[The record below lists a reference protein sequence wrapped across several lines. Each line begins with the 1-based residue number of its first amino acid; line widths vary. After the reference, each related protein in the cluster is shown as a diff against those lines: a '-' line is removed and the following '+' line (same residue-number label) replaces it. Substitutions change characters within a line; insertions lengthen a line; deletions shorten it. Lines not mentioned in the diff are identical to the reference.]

1 MPRKQGTT
9 RSEHKERIG
18 KWWKKTV
25 GQKEPDAVAQLQ
37 EEMKSDR
44 ARLFSVC
51 RERPDGAELVD
62 TIVRL
67 VENAY
72 SFGHYAGI
80 RRGYLLGREVG
91 KDGTEDK
98 IIKLIRTKL
107 DTTPT
112 EIAERI
118 DKFNSRFD
126 DLEDFRGI
134 HFASEW
140 PELAAKT
147 SKWVAIV
154 RLPKVKNYLV
164 RAHKRAEA
172 ISRIQGWQRI
182 MSEHQKNRRRLLRE
196 G

>member
-1 MPRKQGTT
+1 M
-9 RSEHKERIG
+9 RIFSG
-18 KWWKKTV
+18 
-25 GQKEPDAVAQLQ
+25 GDE
-37 EEMKSDR
+37 
-44 ARLFSVC
+44 AR
-51 RERPDGAELVD
+51 PGAELVD
-62 TIVRL
+62 TLVRL

-91 KDGTEDK
+91 NEDK

-107 DTTPT
+107 DATPT

-126 DLEDFRGI
+126 DLEDSRGI

-154 RLPKVKNYLV
+154 RLPKVKNYPV
-164 RAHKRAEA
+164 RARKRAEA
-172 ISRIQGWQRI
+172 ISRIPGWQRI
-182 MSEHQKNRRRLLRE
+182 MGEHQKNRRRLLRE